1 MRLFCQKLN
10 FKILKNSLFAF
21 VLLLVALPISAF
33 AQKTGTQAPLS
44 NAEITFSEKSFDFGD
59 VLQGNQVTHKF
70 VFQNTGTEPLMV
82 LQVQTTCGC
91 TAPEWPKKPIPPGES
106 GEIVV
111 NFNSLKKV
119 GRQNKIITV
128 YTNAKKPEE
137 KLKIVA
143 NILIPNDQQAPAN
156 PPPIPIEPKN

>member
-1 MRLFCQKLN
+1 MNWSKFLIYKTFFLLFLTIHFGVCQ
-10 FKILKNSLFAF
+10 S
-21 VLLLVALPISAF
+21 VF
-33 AQKTGTQAPLS
+33 AQKNGAQPPLS
-44 NAEITFSEKSFDFGD
+44 NAEITFAEKSHDFGD
-59 VLQGNQVTHKF
+59 IQQGNLVTYKF
-70 VFQNTGTEPLMV
+70 SFQNTGTEPLMI

-111 NFNSLKKV
+111 NFNSSKKV

-128 YTNAKKPEE
+128 YTNGKKPEE

-143 NILIPNDQQAPAN
+143 NVLIPSDQPAAT
-156 PPPIPIEPKN
+156 PEPLIPIEPKK